1 MCIREVKRDV
11 KKHLCT
17 IFFFNLLPAILIW
30 YWTYGGAQVHE
41 YRTDTTSP
49 TSLLWVSTIFF
60 YSLWIPDLTFQI
72 KITLSVRNL
81 SGTNMYICMWSFFAR
96 YSSFYIIHCV
106 HDKMNNYFIFFLA
119 NIEIWP
125 NKITAQ
131 IILNQDESGNP
142 VWRYDT
148 DHILDL
154 FDFTNNLCS

>member
-1 MCIREVKRDV
+1 MLKSIFVR
-11 KKHLCT
+11 
-17 IFFFNLLPAILIW
+17 FFFSIYFLLYW
-30 YWTYGGAQVHE
+30 YGIEPTVGHRCMSTGPTPLPQ
-41 YRTDTTSP
+41 YRP

-106 HDKMNNYFIFFLA
+106 HDKINNYFIFFLA